1 MYIRT
6 HCLAPWYIDLSAAL
20 ISLQEHGLKRPQI
33 PARQQNEAYTYIHRL
48 TSQSYNNITVG
59 SEIPAYDEDL
69 DEGFAGPFSPHE
81 LEDLEE
87 AWDDEYEEESTR
99 LLASGGIN
107 PLPESPQS
115 SPGGGSAFTQLGA
128 APGIARLEEA
138 LPGYRDF
145 EPGRPPMSGAA
156 EFAASSGDGNW
167 AGQAII

>member
-6 HCLAPWYIDLSAAL
+6 RCLAQGYIDLSAVL
-20 ISLQEHGLKRPQI
+20 ISLQGQGLKRPQI
-33 PARQQNEAYTYIHRL
+33 PARQQNKAYTYIHRL
-48 TSQSYNNITVG
+48 ASQSYNNITVG

-128 APGIARLEEA
+128 ALGSARLEEA

-145 EPGRPPMSGAA
+145 EPG
-156 EFAASSGDGNW
+156 
-167 AGQAII
+167 